1 MNFKFKEK
9 YDTNDLIGIVRILR
23 SPDGCPWDKVQ
34 THQSIRKDFIE
45 EVYEAV
51 DAIDSEDSEHL
62 REELG
67 DVLLQVVFHSV
78 LAEEENS
85 FVYDDVVDDICK
97 KMIIR
102 HPHVFGDVNA
112 DTTEQVL
119 KNWDT
124 IKMKTHDQTTVA
136 ETMESVSKTM
146 PSLMRAQKLHKKA
159 GKCALFR
166 SDKDRMFAQVQSV
179 LEKLHNLPDGADH
192 EEKEKLIG
200 ELLFSVSGLS
210 SSFDVDGEQSLY
222 NACDDFI
229 GHFAYFEACSSE
241 EGVNIQDLSEQ
252 QASQL
257 WENINN

>member
-1 MNFKFKEK
+1 MNFEFKDK
-9 YDTNDLIGIVRILR
+9 YDTNDLIKIVRILR

-51 DAIDSEDSEHL
+51 DAIDAQDSEHL

-78 LAEEENS
+78 LAEEEDS

-112 DTTEQVL
+112 ETTEQVL
-119 KNWDT
+119 KNWDA
-124 IKMKTHDQTTVA
+124 IKMKTHAQTTVA

-159 GKCALFR
+159 GKCAAFTTGHE
-166 SDKDRMFAQVQSV
+166 RMFAQVQSG
-179 LEKLHNLPDGADH
+179 LEKLRGISDETSQ
-192 EEKEKLIG
+192 EEKERLIG

-210 SSFDVDGEQSLY
+210 SSFDVDAEQSLY

-229 GHFAYFEACSSE
+229 GRFASLEAEASE
-241 EGVNIQDLSEQ
+241 EGIKIQDLSETK
-252 QASQL
+252 AGQL
-257 WENINN
+257 WEKFFK